1 MSRDEALRRAIL
13 EMRTLEAIAD
23 SLNARISVASAAL
36 NELNTAKTTIEGI
49 KSQQPGIEVLLP
61 IGGGAFV
68 RARLEDTST
77 IALGVGGGV
86 VIEKNINE
94 AGDDLGQRMAE
105 LERAISSLQQQLE
118 QVLRQIEEK
127 RGEIERLARAAQK
140 GQ

>member
-1 MSRDEALRRAIL
+1 M

>member
-1 MSRDEALRRAIL
+1 M

-118 QVLRQIEEK
+118 QVLRQI
-127 RGEIERLARAAQK
+127 
-140 GQ
+140 

>member
-1 MSRDEALRRAIL
+1 MEV
-13 EMRTLEAIAD
+13 RTLEAIAD

-36 NELNTAKTTIEGI
+36 NELSTAKTTIEGI
-49 KSQQPGIEVLLP
+49 KSQQPGAEVLLP

>member
-1 MSRDEALRRAIL
+1 MEV
-13 EMRTLEAIAD
+13 RTLEAIAD

-36 NELNTAKTTIEGI
+36 NELSTAKTTIEGI
-49 KSQQPGIEVLLP
+49 KSQQPGAEVLLP

-86 VIEKNINE
+86 VIEKNIDE
-94 AGDDLGQRMAE
+94 AGNDLGQRMAE

-118 QVLRQIEEK
+118 QVLKQIEEK

>member
-1 MSRDEALRRAIL
+1 
-13 EMRTLEAIAD
+13 MRTLEAIAD

-49 KSQQPGIEVLLP
+49 KSQQPGTEVLLP

-86 VIEKNINE
+86 VIEKNIDE

-118 QVLRQIEEK
+118 QVLKQIEEK

>member
-1 MSRDEALRRAIL
+1 
-13 EMRTLEAIAD
+13 MRTLEAIAD